1 MRNMK
6 LISIVICCLILQ
18 LVLVQHSSSQD
29 TGKSAV
35 VKISNVDYWVM
46 QKFLDRGKSFFSTKD
61 DSFPGLKE
69 ALEKG
74 IVDSTV
80 GWGNKQKISA
90 DTLFEKS
97 IKIAPLEVLK
107 AYGGTPDLKVN
118 VSRPRDPSGWYILT
132 IPQPGSSPA
141 VVLVLE
147 IGGEYRSYSQALD
160 SIAVKT
166 PDGKLM
172 RFTPIPFVL
181 RDYFS
186 YISRR
191 NTFGT
196 WLKSKSSENYGI
208 SLIASK
214 IDFKI
219 YEDSW
224 SQKVIT
230 IEDTNQSDTLYI
242 RIPLSEKE
250 FGGNY
255 VPEIVLGW
263 KNRIQVEVPLLEDS
277 K

>member
-1 MRNMK
+1 MRNCRLLIV
-6 LISIVICCLILQ
+6 LISFLITHLTLVQ
-18 LVLVQHSSSQD
+18 LVYSQNAD
-29 TGKSAV
+29 KSALL
-35 VKISNVDYWVM
+35 KIANVNYWVM

-61 DSFPGLKE
+61 DSFPGLEK
-69 ALEKG
+69 ALEKS
-74 IVDSTV
+74 ITDSTV

-107 AYGGTPDLKVN
+107 AYGGTPDLKAN
-118 VSRPRDPSGWYILT
+118 ISRPRDPSGWYTLT
-132 IPQPGSSPA
+132 ITSAEKSLTG
-141 VVLVLE
+141 VLVLE
-147 IGGEYRSYSQALD
+147 IGGEYQSYGQALD
-160 SIAVKT
+160 SIAVIT

-172 RFTPIPFVL
+172 RFTPIPFVS

-191 NTFGT
+191 DSFGP

-224 SQKVIT
+224 SQVVIT
-230 IEDTNQSDTLYI
+230 TQDTNQSDTVYL
-242 RIPLSEKE
+242 RISLSEKE
-250 FGGNY
+250 FNRNFI
-255 VPEIVLGW
+255 PEIVLGW
-263 KNRIQVEVPLLEDS
+263 KNRIQAEFFHLEES